1 MQKNSDDELA
11 RTTSSGASELN
22 ENKFKNEPASSNS
35 RLEYQIMD
43 FSVFLEVSI
52 DRITV
57 VGNLAEPVR
66 DPEKLEELFGVMESI
81 GITQKVSSGWRIVR
95 NRKVQSVEGTDLK
108 TSFISENVAFV
119 QRLPFEPL
127 KVRIDFNPNKLAEV
141 VNEPLNDFIHKI
153 IDEPHFS
160 RVDVAFDVFGL
171 PDEIVRQYQ
180 VIAPV
185 SRNMYIGKGGDLE
198 SIYFGRSGSQRQIR
212 MYDKR
217 VERVQAN
224 AVDDIPDLGQPWWRI
239 ECQLRQAKAND
250 WLTAVKETLHDFCSP
265 FFLPTS
271 VSGTERLV
279 LEGLLTKKEN
289 WGLLNSKSSKAKYK
303 KILREATKNDEL
315 TKAMFDCF
323 DKSYKRLQRELGHWL
338 RKININ

>member
-22 ENKFKNEPASSNS
+22 KDNLKNESAPSNS
-35 RLEYQIMD
+35 RLKYQIMNLP
-43 FSVFLEVSI
+43 VFLEVSI

-57 VGNLAEPVR
+57 VGNLAPEVR
-66 DPEKLEELFGVMESI
+66 DPDRLEQLFSVFEDIGVA
-81 GITQKVSSGWRIVR
+81 QKVNGGWRLVR
-95 NRKVQSVEGTDLK
+95 NRSAKSVNGVNDPT
-108 TSFISENVAFV
+108 FNIENVAFI

-141 VNEPLNDFIHKI
+141 VNESLNNFIHKI

-185 SRNMYIGKGGDLE
+185 SRNLYVGRSGDLE
-198 SIYFGRSGSQRQIR
+198 SIYFGRSGSQRQVR

-224 AVDDIPDLGQPWWRI
+224 AVDDIPDLSQPWWRI

-250 WLTAVKETLHDFCSP
+250 WLVAVRETLEDFCSP
-265 FFLPTS
+265 LFLPTS
-271 VSGTERLV
+271 LSGTERLV
-279 LEGLLTKKEN
+279 IEGLLVKKEN
-289 WGLLNSKSSKAKYK
+289 WGFISSKATKAKYK
-303 KILREATKNDEL
+303 KILREATRNDEL
-315 TKAMFDCF
+315 TQAMLDCF
-323 DKSYKRLQRELGHWL
+323 EKSYKRLQSELGHWL
-338 RKININ
+338 RRINVN